1 MPIAAAVAKYAY
13 QQAAGGGGKPHSSV
27 TEWVDILTGVTY
39 DGDAYDGIPELI
51 DSINIQPATG
61 IAEASRAIRKKIKHG
76 NAHNQYRAMV
86 ILNALVEN
94 AGEKFQTSFADS
106 HLVDAIKHLATDPGT
121 DPKVQRKTIAI
132 LASWHRS
139 FGDDRSMANVAGL
152 YRQVKPAGP
161 PKPDP
166 EVLRQRREEELRRR
180 EEEVHKREELERKVR
195 EDEEARKLAKI
206 RAKQDK
212 ERMKA
217 EEEERKR
224 KAKAPKTTTQP
235 RRRFNFE
242 EEKPKVLEAIATAT
256 SASNNLVNAITLVN
270 TDHDSLVT
278 NERVQDCLNKV
289 KQIRKPIV
297 RYIQLVDSED
307 FVGTLIETNDRIIAA
322 LETYDKL
329 SNPTV
334 TEEDVESVQKALGN
348 ARIGGESEVNKLQEK
363 QRAAVRRAKGRRGED
378 LLDGESA
385 YSGAGAGGSSMH
397 PDLQDL
403 SFGSLGA
410 EQSRLPPPLR
420 PQSGDYTSDEN
431 RHGSLSDYSDY
442 QSSDEDTHNAR
453 ASTSNRAYESY
464 APRKQAVSEDPFA
477 DPFAD

>member
-1 MPIAAAVAKYAY
+1 M
-13 QQAAGGGGKPHSSV
+13 
-27 TEWVDILTGVTY
+27 
-39 DGDAYDGIPELI
+39 
-51 DSINIQPATG
+51 
-61 IAEASRAIRKKIKHG
+61 
-76 NAHNQYRAMV
+76 
-86 ILNALVEN
+86 
-94 AGEKFQTSFADS
+94 
-106 HLVDAIKHLATDPGT
+106 
-121 DPKVQRKTIAI
+121 
-132 LASWHRS
+132 
-139 FGDDRSMANVAGL
+139 
-152 YRQVKPAGP
+152 
-161 PKPDP
+161 
-166 EVLRQRREEELRRR
+166 
-180 EEEVHKREELERKVR
+180 
-195 EDEEARKLAKI
+195 
-206 RAKQDK
+206 
-212 ERMKA
+212 
-217 EEEERKR
+217 
-224 KAKAPKTTTQP
+224 
-235 RRRFNFE
+235 
-242 EEKPKVLEAIATAT
+242 LEAIATAT

-278 NERVQDCLNKV
+278 NERVQDCLLKV

-297 RYIQLVDSED
+297 RYIQLVDNED

-363 QRAAVRRAKGRRGED
+363 QRAAVRRAAGRRGED
-378 LLDGESA
+378 LLGEST
-385 YSGAGAGGSSMH
+385 YSGSGAGGSSMH

-420 PQSGDYTSDEN
+420 PRSGDYTSDEN

-442 QSSDEDTHNAR
+442 QSSDEETHNTR
-453 ASTSNRAYESY
+453 ASASNRAYEAY